1 MTDYG
6 PTGWGRRV
14 VPLAMLLTAL
24 LFFLVD
30 LTLAMQVRYFYFA
43 LPLALAAIAIVL
55 GRIAARGR
63 WARVAAWTLVVTLLL
78 QGAAAWFTAA
88 FGDVQISM
96 TPLTH

>member
-1 MTDYG
+1 
-6 PTGWGRRV
+6 
-14 VPLAMLLTAL
+14 MLLTAL

-30 LTLAMQVRYFYFA
+30 ITLAMQVRYFYFA

-55 GRIAARGR
+55 GRMAERGR
-63 WARVAAWTLVVTLLL
+63 WARIAAWALVLVLLL
-78 QGAAAWFTAA
+78 QGTAAWFTAA

>member
-1 MTDYG
+1 
-6 PTGWGRRV
+6 
-14 VPLAMLLTAL
+14 MLLTAL
-24 LFFLVD
+24 IFFLVD
-30 LTLAMQVRYFYFA
+30 ITLAMQVRYFYFA

-63 WARVAAWTLVVTLLL
+63 WAAIVAWALVLTLLL